1 MKITKANG
9 KSEYALIESLKKR
22 SGETDQKIVD
32 IVTSKIG
39 RAEMMLFVNILQDL
53 MVLCLKRQLLKRTSF
68 YPILI

>member
-32 IVTSKIG
+32 IVTSIIPVSYTH
-39 RAEMMLFVNILQDL
+39 LTLPTTF
-53 MVLCLKRQLLKRTSF
+53 
-68 YPILI
+68 